1 MLSKLVENHGGAL
14 RGGRAVMPD
23 VFAYTLPHR
32 IVKTTAFAVEAAWVA
47 VRRVADGGRSG
58 GEDERD

>member
-1 MLSKLVENHGGAL
+1 MLSELVKNHGGAL
-14 RGGRAVMPD
+14 RG